1 MAKILV
7 TDYNFPDLSIEQDL
21 AAEAGVELEGA
32 QARTPEEIIEAAEGA
47 DGLLVQ
53 YGEVTEE
60 VFEARPE
67 IQVVGRYGIG
77 FDSVD
82 IDAATEHGVSV
93 VNVPS
98 YCLDEVSTH
107 AMALIL
113 GCVRKVSLFDREIK
127 GGTWDWNQG
136 KPIHRLTEQT
146 IGLAGFGEIP
156 QMLAGK
162 AEAFGLDV
170 IAYDPYLSSEEIA
183 EHGARKVEFD
193 ELLAG
198 SDMLSVHVPLTD
210 ETHELFDA
218 AAFEEM
224 QDHAFIVNT
233 ARGAVIDTDA
243 LAEAL
248 EAGELAGAGLDVL
261 PEEPPESSP
270 LIDRD
275 DVILTPHVAW
285 YSEDSLAELRRTVTE
300 DVISVL
306 DGNDP
311 MNLVNTDVLD
321 AQ

>member
-7 TDYNFPDLSIEQDL
+7 TDYNFPDLSIEQGL
-21 AAEAGVELEGA
+21 ANGAGVELEGA
-32 QARTPEEIIEAAEGA
+32 QARSPEEIIEAAEGA

-77 FDSVD
+77 VDSVD
-82 IDAATEHGVSV
+82 LDAATEHGVSV

-113 GCVRKVSLFDREIK
+113 GCVRKVALFDREIT

-146 IGLAGFGEIP
+146 LGLAGFGEIP
-156 QMLAGK
+156 QTLARK

-170 IAYDPYLSSEEIA
+170 IAYDPYLSAEEIA
-183 EHGARKVEFD
+183 EHGARKVDFD

-198 SDMLSVHVPLTD
+198 SDVLSVHVPLTD
-210 ETHELFDA
+210 ETQELFDA
-218 AAFEEM
+218 AAFEQM
-224 QDHAFIVNT
+224 RDHAFIVNT
-233 ARGAVIDTDA
+233 ARGAVIDTGA

-248 EAGELAGAGLDVL
+248 ETGELAGAGLDVL
-261 PEEPPESSP
+261 PEEPPENSP

-300 DVISVL
+300 DVIGVL
-306 DGNDP
+306 NGDGP
-311 MNLVNTDVLD
+311 MNLVNTDV
-321 AQ
+321 

>member
-21 AAEAGVELEGA
+21 ANEAGVELEGA
-32 QARTPEEIIEAAEGA
+32 QARSPEEIIEAATGA

-77 FDSVD
+77 VDSVD
-82 IDAATEHGVSV
+82 LDAATEYGVSV

-113 GCVRKVSLFDREIK
+113 GCVRKVALFDREIT

-146 IGLAGFGEIP
+146 LGLAGFGEIP
-156 QMLAGK
+156 QTLARK

-170 IAYDPYLSSEEIA
+170 IAYDPYLSAEEIA
-183 EHGARKVEFD
+183 EHGARKVDFD

-198 SDMLSVHVPLTD
+198 SDILSVHVPLTD

-218 AAFEEM
+218 AAFEQM
-224 QDHAFIVNT
+224 RDHAFIVNT

-261 PEEPPESSP
+261 PEEPPENSP

-300 DVISVL
+300 DVIGVL
-306 DGNDP
+306 DGDDP
-311 MNLVNTDVLD
+311 MNLVNTDV
-321 AQ
+321 

>member
-1 MAKILV
+1 MVKILV

-32 QARTPEEIIEAAEGA
+32 QAKSPEEIIEAAAGA

-113 GCVRKVSLFDREIK
+113 GCVRKVALFDREIK

-146 IGLAGFGEIP
+146 LGLAGFGEIP
-156 QMLAGK
+156 QTLAGK

-170 IAYDPYLSSEEIA
+170 VAYDPYLSSEEIA
-183 EHGARKVEFD
+183 EHGARKVDFD
-193 ELLAG
+193 QLLAA
-198 SDMLSVHVPLTD
+198 SDILSVHVPLTD

-218 AAFEEM
+218 AAFEKM
-224 QDHAFIVNT
+224 RDHAFIVNT

-243 LAEAL
+243 LADAL

-300 DVISVL
+300 DVIGVL
-306 DGNDP
+306 GGDDP
-311 MNLVNTDVLD
+311 MNLVNADVLD

>member
-21 AAEAGVELEGA
+21 ANRAGVELEGA
-32 QARTPEEIIEAAEGA
+32 QARSPEEIIEAAEGA

-77 FDSVD
+77 VDSVD
-82 IDAATEHGVSV
+82 LDAATEHGVSV

-113 GCVRKVSLFDREIK
+113 GCVRKVALFDREIT

-146 IGLAGFGEIP
+146 LGLAGFGEIP
-156 QMLAGK
+156 QTLARK

-170 IAYDPYLSSEEIA
+170 IAYDPYLSAEEIA
-183 EHGARKVEFD
+183 EHGARKVDFD

-198 SDMLSVHVPLTD
+198 SDVLSVHVPLTD
-210 ETHELFDA
+210 ETQELFDA
-218 AAFEEM
+218 AAFEQM
-224 QDHAFIVNT
+224 RDHAFIVNT
-233 ARGAVIDTDA
+233 ARGAVIDTGA

-248 EAGELAGAGLDVL
+248 ETGELAGAGLDVL
-261 PEEPPESSP
+261 PEEPPENSP

-300 DVISVL
+300 DVIGVL
-306 DGNDP
+306 NGDGP
-311 MNLVNTDVLD
+311 MNLVNTDV
-321 AQ
+321 